1 MDLFQTFLGG
11 VNNNRGGMP
20 GGFARGVPHKFERIF
35 KALPMSFH
43 LQKEDTRQVDSG
55 NKILMPPSALDSL
68 SRMNIQYPMM
78 FRITNTAKVN
88 GKQRYSHCSV
98 LEFTAREG
106 EVYLPLSMIHNL
118 NLNVN
123 GEGYVKLENVSLP
136 KGSFARFQPFKYEF
150 VTDIPNHKVVLE
162 KTLRSYACLTKGDII
177 EIKFLNKCHD
187 LEVVELKPANVVS
200 IIETDMSVEFAEPKD
215 GKATTYSKPQ
225 TTPAAAKPESSD
237 SDDEDEFGGRAPREM
252 PSVKKQAS
260 AGLTGYRLKD
270 GKKQEAPDAKKEK
283 NDTGRFR
290 TEEEVV
296 GNYRFIYRI
305 NVDTGERECIRRLP
319 NRSGPTFGG
328 SGKSLKN

>member
-1 MDLFQTFLGG
+1 MDIFQTFLGG
-11 VNNNRGGMP
+11 VNNNQRGMP
-20 GGFARGVPHKFERIF
+20 GGFARAPLKFERIF

-55 NKILMPPSALDSL
+55 NKILMPPSALDTL

-88 GKQRYSHCSV
+88 GKSRFSHCSV
-98 LEFTAREG
+98 LEFTANEG

-118 NLNVN
+118 NLDVN

-136 KGSFARFQPFKYEF
+136 KGSFARFQPFHYEF
-150 VTDIPNHKVVLE
+150 VTEIPNHKVVLE
-162 KTLRSYACLTKGDII
+162 KTLRSYACLTKGDVI
-177 EIKFLNKCHD
+177 EIKFLGKCHD

-215 GKATTYSKPQ
+215 GKAPSYSKAQAPIPQ
-225 TTPAAAKPESSD
+225 KMESSD
-237 SDDEDEFGGRAPREM
+237 SEDDEDEFGDRGTREL
-252 PSVKKQAS
+252 PSAKKKQTAS
-260 AGLTGYRLKD
+260 HVGYRLKD
-270 GKKQEAPDAKKEK
+270 GKKQESPEAKKNVASSGGK
-283 NDTGRFR
+283 FK
-290 TEEEVV
+290 TEEEIV

-305 NVDTGERECIRRLP
+305 NLDTGERQCIRRLP
-319 NRSGPTFGG
+319 NRSGATFGG

>member
-1 MDLFQTFLGG
+1 MDLFQQFLGG
-11 VNNNRGGMP
+11 VNNNQRMGP
-20 GGFARGVPHKFERIF
+20 GGFARGAPMKFERIF

-55 NKILMPPSALDSL
+55 NKILMPPSALDTL

-98 LEFTAREG
+98 LEFTAGEG
-106 EVYLPLSMIHNL
+106 QVFLPLSMIHNL

-162 KTLRSYACLTKGDII
+162 KTLRSYACLTKGDVI
-177 EIKFLNKCHD
+177 EIKFLDKCHD

-215 GKATTYSKPQ
+215 GAPEYSKA
-225 TTPAAAKPESSD
+225 PAQPLRKVSESESE
-237 SDDEDEFGGRAPREM
+237 DEDEFGDRGTRVL
-252 PSVKKQAS
+252 PSAKSKPTAS
-260 AGLTGYRLKD
+260 LTGYRLKD
-270 GKKQEAPDAKKEK
+270 GKKQESPEAKKK
-283 NDTGRFR
+283 TTSTGKTRI
-290 TEEEVV
+290 EEEIV
-296 GNYRFIYRI
+296 GNYRFIYRV
-305 NVDTGERECIRRLP
+305 NLDTGERECIRRLP
-319 NRSGPTFGG
+319 NRGGPAFGG
-328 SGKSLKN
+328 LGKSLKN